1 MVNSA
6 PCKRERPSLSPPWG
20 PGHRARPSNRP
31 PSRHVPPGWQK
42 AVWLLARCPA
52 VTQRS
57 GSLLL
62 LASALVPQQEP
73 LSPLVLALM
82 LRQQLVHQ
90 SVPLPSLTWRLL
102 MELAGRRLSE
112 LASASGS
119 AGEKQPPPV
128 SPSSGRHW
136 SHGHA
141 LEPKRS
147 PPPAKQSAP
156 VGPHRPGS
164 QIGQQCRDPQPSA
177 PRVSSCASESS

>member
-1 MVNSA
+1 MMNRLEPGPVLPLA
-6 PCKRERPSLSPPWG
+6 P
-20 PGHRARPSNRP
+20 ARPLK
-31 PSRHVPPGWQK
+31 QM
-42 AVWLLARCPA
+42 AVWSLARCPA
-52 VTQRS
+52 LTRRS

-62 LASALVPQQEP
+62 LASVLVPQQEP
-73 LSPLVLALM
+73 LSPLVLALV

-112 LASASGS
+112 PASASGS

-156 VGPHRPGS
+156 VGPHWPGS
-164 QIGQQCRDPQPSA
+164 PIGQQDRDSQPSA